1 MSSSIFVIT
10 DFKIIFEIDNNGDN
24 MKRFIEK
31 VIKQG
36 TKIHQELKKDCI
48 ELEYIYN
55 CYII

>member
-1 MSSSIFVIT
+1 MSSSIFIIT

-55 CYII
+55 C

>member
-1 MSSSIFVIT
+1 MSSSIFIIT

-36 TKIHQELKKDCI
+36 TK
-48 ELEYIYN
+48 YIKN
-55 CYII
+55 LRKTVLS